1 MKNKAL
7 AIILIL
13 IVALSAATWA
23 IYNQI
28 SNLQS
33 HINELQAQNNEL
45 KAQNNELQE
54 QNNELQGQNIAMQ
67 YQISELQEQQ
77 IQNPIRI
84 TAVNYIGGFSPYI
97 GLTIASDVNVTVLNN
112 HTYPVN
118 GLTLTTRFLESTG
131 EESGGP
137 TTYNIDGLQAG
148 ESREIKAIVLW
159 TLDSDHS
166 ILNITLKSG
175 DIILDEWTKAVG

>member
-1 MKNKAL
+1 MKRKTL
-7 AIILIL
+7 AIILIA
-13 IVALSAATWA
+13 VMVLSLATWV

-33 HINELQAQNNEL
+33 QIIELQVQNDEL
-45 KAQNNELQE
+45 QAQNNELQE
-54 QNNELQGQNIAMQ
+54 QNDKLQGQNTVLQ
-67 YQISELQEQQ
+67 YQVSELQEQQ

-84 TAVNYIGGFSPYI
+84 TAVNYIGGFFPYI
-97 GLTIASDVNVTVLNN
+97 GLVISSDVNVTVLNN
-112 HTYPVN
+112 HTYPVS

-137 TTYNIDGLQAG
+137 LTYEIDELQAG

-166 ILNITLKSG
+166 ILNITLKLG
-175 DIILDEWTKAVG
+175 DVVFSEWSKKV